1 MELILIPG
9 YITCKII
16 YHTLKPF
23 ARYYKKIEGLLMIQD
38 KRDRLQMGYL
48 DEYLT
53 DELITQ
59 VQDKKMEKERR
70 EDIEKLVKDLEK
82 LKEIAIIKKLD
93 TLKVAEFYEVHKNQF
108 NRNLSAKKFCKLI
121 CVQFGIDY
129 NDKIYRNFQNNC
141 LKVAELK

>member
-93 TLKVAEFYEVHKNQF
+93 TLKVAEFYEVHKFMFPDGIIHVNEF
-108 NRNLSAKKFCKLI
+108 PEYSCK
-121 CVQFGIDY
+121 
-129 NDKIYRNFQNNC
+129 
-141 LKVAELK
+141 ELKLQVREFKERCKQA